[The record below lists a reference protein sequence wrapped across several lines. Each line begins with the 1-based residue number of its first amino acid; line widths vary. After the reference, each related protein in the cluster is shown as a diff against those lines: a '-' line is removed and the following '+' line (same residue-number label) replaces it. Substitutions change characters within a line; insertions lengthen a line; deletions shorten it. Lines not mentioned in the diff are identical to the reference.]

1 MVYEL
6 QLWIYQI
13 LLGMVKLFLSFVVII
28 YIDHI
33 PVVIKRIV
41 KIPFKDGDMFVHK
54 NPSTTTQVWDIM
66 VGGKKSWLRN
76 PIIINCFVRFHY

>member
-1 MVYEL
+1 MVKL
-6 QLWIYQI
+6 FLSFIIAIYI
-13 LLGMVKLFLSFVVII
+13 YMMGMVKLFLSFSVTI

-54 NPSTTTQVWDIM
+54 NPSTTTQV
-66 VGGKKSWLRN
+66 
-76 PIIINCFVRFHY
+76 